1 MTGDGLAGGAA
12 RCYSA
17 LPSKSRGEEREV
29 HHKSKS
35 AKIVGQARFGAA
47 LVLAWWLAAPALA
60 ATGDALIVQGDGV
73 NVRAGPSGD
82 APVRMRVHRHQQVIE
97 LQREGRWVRAEIAG
111 TDGQEG
117 WIHSSLLAPPDG
129 TPATG
134 ESVAIEPPAAAPE
147 RPAQAEIVPLQVEP
161 AAGPDRGLGEL
172 AQFRETVSYL
182 NRRALALA
190 GADLFAEVKPGPG
203 GVMRVVATDNW
214 STLPPA
220 GRQSYANTLL
230 DRWAAAKVSAGP
242 VVLQILDPSGEVV
255 MEKTQP

>member
-1 MTGDGLAGGAA
+1 MD
-12 RCYSA
+12 
-17 LPSKSRGEEREV
+17 
-29 HHKSKS
+29 HKSES
-35 AKIVGQARFGAA
+35 AKFIGRARFGAA
-47 LVLAWWLAAPALA
+47 LALAGLLAAPGLA

-97 LQREGRWVRAEIAG
+97 LQREGRWVRAEIGG

-117 WIHSSLLAPPDG
+117 WIHGSLLAPPVG
-129 TPATG
+129 APPADENAAAPT
-134 ESVAIEPPAAAPE
+134 PPAAPPE
-147 RPAQAEIVPLQVEP
+147 RPEVAEVVPLQVEP

>member
-1 MTGDGLAGGAA
+1 MPGRRAGD
-12 RCYSA
+12 
-17 LPSKSRGEEREV
+17 EERNV
-29 HHKSKS
+29 HESEI
-35 AKIVGQARFGAA
+35 ADRTTRRAAFGA
-47 LVLAWWLAAPALA
+47 LVLATLLAAPALA
-60 ATGDALIVQGDGV
+60 ATGDALIVQGDAV

-82 APVRMRVHRHQQVIE
+82 AAVIMRVDRHQQVIE
-97 LQREGRWVRAEIAG
+97 LQREGNWVRAEIAG
-111 TDGQEG
+111 TDGREG
-117 WIHSSLLAPPDG
+117 WIHSSLLALPN
-129 TPATG
+129 G
-134 ESVAIEPPAAAPE
+134 EPAADESAAEVQQPEAALE
-147 RPAQAEIVPLQVEP
+147 RPSIEAVVPLQIEP

-182 NRRALALA
+182 NRRALALG

-214 STLPPA
+214 SSLPPA

>member
-1 MTGDGLAGGAA
+1 
-12 RCYSA
+12 
-17 LPSKSRGEEREV
+17 V
-29 HHKSKS
+29 HQYNKS
-35 AKIVGQARFGAA
+35 ADTVGRVWPGAGVILA
-47 LVLAWWLAAPALA
+47 LVLAVPALA
-60 ATGDALIVQGDGV
+60 ATGDALVVLGDGV

-82 APVRMRVHRHQQVIE
+82 AAVRMRVHRDQQVIE

-117 WIHSSLLAPPDG
+117 WIHSSLLGLPGGEPAPEED
-129 TPATG
+129 
-134 ESVAIEPPAAAPE
+134 AAAAE
-147 RPAQAEIVPLQVEP
+147 LAEPAEQAEAAPQRPSVDAVVPHLVEP
-161 AAGPDRGLGEL
+161 AAGPVRGLGEL
-172 AQFRETVSYL
+172 AQFRDTVSYL

-214 STLPPA
+214 SSLPPA

-255 MEKTQP
+255 MEKSQP